1 MRTVIC
7 FICFICN
14 FVFDSFERSY
24 ATSLEELNSQLSRI
38 NAVKAQFT
46 SSKHLESL
54 NTTLNTRGEFF
65 ISRIQGIVLKQTD
78 PFFLNNC

>member
-65 ISRIQGIVLKQTD
+65 ISRIQEIVLKQTD